1 MGAMK
6 NLTLGKEPEVLEQ
19 VSMPLMEAR
28 PVLRRSFTID
38 APTGDVCVSEVA
50 GFDVIKLSVKGN
62 NNRRAEVSLGYEEFS
77 ELSRLL
83 YVANLNRIPTS
94 RPF

>member
-6 NLTLGKEPEVLEQ
+6 NLTLGKEPDVIERSL
-19 VSMPLMEAR
+19 MPLLEAK
-28 PVLRRSFTID
+28 PTLRRAFTID
-38 APTGDVCVSEVA
+38 TPTGEVCISEVS
-50 GFDVIKLSVKGN
+50 GFDVIKLSVKGG
-62 NNRRAEVSLGYEEFS
+62 NNRRSEVELDYEGFS

-83 YVANLNRIPTS
+83 YVANLNRASS